1 MPLDFDAVIASHRL
15 WKDRIRESL
24 ASGAPLDWRSIE
36 PDDQCDLG
44 RWIAARASDLH
55 ELPEFNFLR
64 EQHARFHRVA
74 AGTIRSAAAGPRQR
88 LDSLF
93 QPGSQYNAASAACV
107 AAIVALRNRLGDS
120 YPSRPEAGRVTPPA
134 GPAAASGRNTP

>member
-15 WKDRIRESL
+15 WKDRIRGSL

-44 RWIAARASDLH
+44 RWIAARAEYLH

-74 AGTIRSAAAGPRQR
+74 AGTVRSAADLPADRV
-88 LDSLF
+88 DSLF
-93 QPGSQYNAASAACV
+93 QAGSQYNAASAACV

-120 YPSRPEAGRVTPPA
+120 FSVGPGSTPVTPPA
-134 GPAAASGRNTP
+134 APGAASGQSTP